1 MILTTQNCVS
11 LMRLITQMG
20 MRDKIITSIKTMSA
34 LENKKNVILNEIKSK
49 AKSDEDE
56 AIKRVLLEDE
66 GLRGRYNAI
75 NEEYTGLMFE
85 MIFSIV
91 EGIPRAEETFYKVI
105 AEIKGTDITTEKGVD
120 GGDNALF
127 IKEVISSETFTKF
140 FNIFFK

>member
-49 AKSDEDE
+49 AKGDDAQ
-56 AIKRVLLEDE
+56 AIEKVLLKDE
-66 GLRGRYNAI
+66 NLRDRYNSI
-75 NEEYTGLMFE
+75 NEEYTGIMFDL
-85 MIFSIV
+85 IFSIV
-91 EGIPRAEETFYKVI
+91 EGIPRAEDTFYKTI
-105 AEIKGTDITTEKGVD
+105 AEIKNVDIATVKGED

-140 FNIFFK
+140 FKVFF